1 MNNLTAEI
9 SKKCREFVLSRW
21 GKDGVEQVMER
32 PVTWAL
38 YEANPQ
44 LKSLRRKQKD
54 LPLIAIHGESN
65 RVRLEL
71 STENR
76 ARRVP

>member
-71 STENR
+71 STEKR
-76 ARRVP
+76 ARRAP